1 MKNVIDLFWKRGR
14 IMGEGTI
21 LIVEDEKEIG
31 ELVRDYLNANGYNV
45 LIATDGEEALSI
57 FKKNHPIL
65 VVLDVMLPKRNGID
79 VCRDIRLDS
88 NVPIIMMSA
97 KKSETDKN
105 IGLGIGA
112 DDYIAKPFSPGEL
125 VARIKAQLRR
135 YTEFSNVNVSNSNS
149 LLTYQNLT
157 IDEKGYTVTLSG
169 KKIDLSAKEFQLL
182 HFMAKNQGQVFS
194 KEQLFEKIWGYDSYG
209 DMSSVTVYI
218 RKIREKI
225 EVMPS
230 KPKFIETVWG
240 IGYKFNGSSS

>member
-1 MKNVIDLFWKRGR
+1 
-14 IMGEGTI
+14 MGEGTI